1 MKLWIGNLDPKTT
14 DDELREF
21 LKKYTKLTITGIVR
35 HPGDGSRPAVMLE
48 LEGGFRSGRG
58 GRQGRQARQPHLD
71 AAQRRLHGMYW
82 KNRPL
87 HVAIPSR

>member
-1 MKLWIGNLDPKTT
+1 MRLWIGNLDPQTS

-21 LKKYTKLTITGIVR
+21 LGKYTRLRVAGIVR
-35 HPGDGSRPAVMLE
+35 HPGDGSRPAAMIE
-48 LEGGFRSGRG
+48 LEGTDL
-58 GRQGRQARQPHLD
+58 AELD

-82 KNRPL
+82 KNRSL